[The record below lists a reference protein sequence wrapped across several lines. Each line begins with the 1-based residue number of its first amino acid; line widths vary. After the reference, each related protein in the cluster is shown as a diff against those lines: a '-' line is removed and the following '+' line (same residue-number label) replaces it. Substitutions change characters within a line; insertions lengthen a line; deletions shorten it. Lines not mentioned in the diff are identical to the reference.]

1 MLAVAVI
8 MMAVNSFAQTSG
20 SAAALLN
27 RLRALQNKG
36 VMIGHQDDTVYGT
49 TWHYESGKS
58 DVLSICGD
66 YPAVVGFELGR
77 IETGADKN
85 LDGVPFDLMRREIIT
100 HHERGGIV
108 TLCWHPVNFVTGK
121 HHKDLSGNPVKSILK
136 SGKANRAFN
145 IALERVA
152 AFLASLKDSKGQPVP
167 VIFRPWHEMSG
178 DWFWWGAKGCTPSRY
193 KELFVYTYNF
203 MKAKGLKNIVWCYSL
218 GSNRQDSRQRFN
230 MYYPGDEYVDIIG
243 IDIYDAV
250 SKKNYMSEVQRE
262 LMALKDIAQEHN
274 KLFAFTETG
283 FKDNP
288 EYDWYTQKLLPAI
301 IDSQPLYVLLWR
313 NAWNLKDENYGPA
326 PDKKHA
332 PDFKRFSANP
342 KMLFLKNINEKNAEK
357 GNSWNTKTDE
367 GKKERPVP
375 EGVIHFNF

>member
-1 MLAVAVI
+1 MAFVVILMAVTSYAQTTGSAVALI
-8 MMAVNSFAQTSG
+8 
-20 SAAALLN
+20 N
-27 RLRALQNKG
+27 RLRGLQDKG

-49 TWHYESGKS
+49 TWHYESGRS

-85 LDGVPFDLMRREIIT
+85 LDGVPFDLMRREIIK

-121 HHKDLSGNPVKSILK
+121 NHKDLSGNPVKSILK
-136 SGKANRAFN
+136 RGNANRAFN
-145 IALERVA
+145 TALNRVA
-152 AFLASLKDSKGQPVP
+152 AFLASLKDSKGQTVP

-178 DWFWWGAKGCTPSRY
+178 DWFWWGTKGCSSGQY
-193 KELFVYTYNF
+193 KELFIYTYRY
-203 MKAKGLKNIVWCYSL
+203 MMAKGLKNIVWCYSL
-218 GSNRQDSRQRFN
+218 GSNRQDTRLKFN
-230 MYYPGDEYVDIIG
+230 MFYPGDEYVDIIG

-250 SKKNYMSEVQRE
+250 SKKNYMGDVQRE
-262 LMALKDIAQEHN
+262 LMALKNIAQEHK

-283 FKDNP
+283 FKNNP
-288 EYDWYTQKLLPAI
+288 ESDWYTRKLLPAI
-301 IDSQPLYVLLWR
+301 NESQPLYVLLWR
-313 NAWNLKDENYGPA
+313 NAWNLKNENYGPA
-326 PDKKHA
+326 PDKKQA

-342 KMLFLKNINEKNAEK
+342 RMLFLKNINEKNAEN
-357 GNSWNTKTDE
+357 GNSLNTNADE
-367 GKKERPVP
+367 EKKERPVP